1 MYACIYCDPDFSCT
15 RVDIQPEVVQ
25 EVLADL
31 KMMILGSLDLR
42 FFPFYMDPLL
52 SIILKILFVAICT
65 QLTMSVVAYNVHN
78 YSHDVHSV
86 HTNVQNIKVCT

>member
-1 MYACIYCDPDFSCT
+1 
-15 RVDIQPEVVQ
+15 
-25 EVLADL
+25 
-31 KMMILGSLDLR
+31 
-42 FFPFYMDPLL
+42 MDPLL

>member
-31 KMMILGSLDLR
+31 KMMILGT
-42 FFPFYMDPLL
+42 LL